1 MTQIVELQRHGDV
14 AVILVENPP
23 VNTITAAARAGMTDA
38 MKQVAADPSVRAVLL
53 RTGGNNFFTGADIN
67 EFSGPPKEAEYRE
80 LWARFENS
88 RVPTIAALHG
98 AALGGGLELA
108 LACHFRI
115 ATPTAKFTLPE
126 VTLGIIPGAGG
137 TQRLPRLIGLDNALR
152 MIFDAKPVE
161 APKARDLGLIDA
173 IIEGDFV
180 AGALKYAQDLA
191 ARGIGPRPTSARSV
205 DASQVNAAFEDK
217 WYAEARRMYPNRTAA
232 QTAIKSVMASTLPI
246 EQGLLEEDRY
256 ANQTKGTVEAR
267 GAIHVFF
274 AERESRKVEGLPAG
288 EARKIA
294 QAGVVGA
301 GTMGGGIAI
310 AFANAGVPVTLLD
323 ANEAGLAKGLATVDA
338 TFESMVKRGRIDA
351 AEKARR
357 LGLISGTLK
366 YADLSAA
373 DVIIEAVFESM
384 DLKKK
389 VFAEMDAVAKP
400 GALIATNTSTLDVDE
415 IAASISRP
423 EDVIGLHFFSPA
435 NVMPLLEVVRGKAS
449 SPVAIRTSMELAKT
463 LRKTPV
469 LARVCYGFIGNR
481 MMEGYAREALR
492 LTLEGETPRRVD
504 TVLEQFG
511 MAMGIL
517 AVFDMAGIDVGVNV
531 HRTNA
536 HRYPPDPTYYQA
548 DAALHAV
555 GRLGQKTG
563 KGFYRYEKGDRTR
576 HDDPEAIGILNRR
589 AAQLGIEQRLH
600 TDQEIQERCIFPLLN
615 EGLRILDEGIA
626 QRASDID
633 VVWCMGYGFPRYRG
647 GPMFY
652 ADTLGLPT
660 LLAGMEKYR
669 EMFGPMHWEPAPLLV
684 RLVREGRTLEDWDEE
699 RREALEMNKP

>member
-1 MTQIVELQRHGDV
+1 MTPIVELQRHGDV
-14 AVILVENPP
+14 AVIVVDNPP

-38 MKQVAADPSVRAVLL
+38 IKQVAADESVRAVLL
-53 RTGGNNFFTGADIN
+53 RTGGNNFFTGADIS

-80 LWARFENS
+80 LWARFEGLQ
-88 RVPTIAALHG
+88 VPMVAAMHG
-98 AALGGGLELA
+98 SSIGGGLELA
-108 LACHFRI
+108 LACHYRI
-115 ATPTAKFTLPE
+115 ATPTAKFMLPE

-152 MIFDAKPVE
+152 MIFDAKPVD
-161 APKARDLGLIDA
+161 APKARELGLIDA
-173 IIEGDFV
+173 VIEGDFI
-180 AGALKYAQDLA
+180 AGALAFAQALVA
-191 ARGIGPRPTSARSV
+191 KGAGPRPTSARSV
-205 DASQVNAAFEDK
+205 DAHQITQAFEGR

-232 QTAIKSVMASTLPI
+232 QTAIEAVIASTMPI
-246 EQGLLEEDRY
+246 EQGLLEEEKY

-267 GAIHVFF
+267 GSIHVFF
-274 AERESRKVEGLPAG
+274 AERESRKVEGLPPG
-288 EARKIA
+288 ESRKIA
-294 QAGVVGA
+294 AAGVIGA

-310 AFANAGVPVTLLD
+310 AFANAGIPVTLLD
-323 ANEAGLAKGLATVDA
+323 ANESGLTKGLATVDA

-357 LGLISGTLK
+357 LALIKGSLR
-366 YADLSAA
+366 YADLASS
-373 DVIIEAVFESM
+373 DVLIEAVFESM
-384 DLKKK
+384 DLKRK

-400 GALIATNTSTLDVDE
+400 GALLATNTSTLDVDE
-415 IAASISRP
+415 IAASVTRP

-449 SPVAIRTSMELAKT
+449 SPEAIRTSMELAKA

-548 DAALHAV
+548 DAALHAA

-576 HDDPEAIGILNRR
+576 HEDPEAVEILARR
-589 AAQLGIEQRLH
+589 AAELGVERRLH
-600 TDQEIQERCIFPLLN
+600 TDQEILERCIFPLLN
-615 EGLRILDEGIA
+615 EGLRILEEGIA

-647 GPMFY
+647 GPMFH
-652 ADTLGLPT
+652 ADTIGLPA

-669 EMFGPMHWEPAPLLV
+669 DMFGPMHWQAAPLLV
-684 RLVREGRTLEDWDEE
+684 QLVREGRTLAAWDKE
-699 RREALEMNKP
+699 RRGEQG

>member
-1 MTQIVELQRHGDV
+1 MTPIVELQRHGDI
-14 AVILVENPP
+14 AVIVVDNPP
-23 VNTITAAARAGMTDA
+23 VNTITAAARTGMTDA
-38 MKQVAADPSVRAVLL
+38 IRQVAADQSVRAVLL

-80 LWARFENS
+80 LWARFEGLQ
-88 RVPTIAALHG
+88 VPMVAAMHG
-98 AALGGGLELA
+98 SAIGGGLELA
-108 LACHFRI
+108 LACHYRI
-115 ATPTAKFTLPE
+115 ATPTAKFMLPE

-152 MIFDAKPVE
+152 MIFDAKPVD
-161 APKARDLGLIDA
+161 APRARELGLIDA

-180 AGALKYAQDLA
+180 AGALAF
-191 ARGIGPRPTSARSV
+191 ARELVAKGAGPRPTSARSV
-205 DASQVNAAFEDK
+205 DAHQITQAFEAK

-232 QTAIKSVMASTLPI
+232 QTAIEAVIASTLPI
-246 EQGLLEEDRY
+246 EQGLLEEEKY

-267 GAIHVFF
+267 GSIHVFF
-274 AERESRKVEGLPAG
+274 AERESRKVEGLPPG
-288 EARKIA
+288 EPRRIA
-294 QAGVVGA
+294 AAGVIGA

-310 AFANAGVPVTLLD
+310 AFANAGIPVTLLD
-323 ANEAGLAKGLATVDA
+323 ANEAGLTRGLATVDA

-357 LGLISGTLK
+357 MGLIQGSLR
-366 YADLSAA
+366 YADLAA
-373 DVIIEAVFESM
+373 SDVLIEAVFESM
-384 DLKKK
+384 DLKRK

-400 GALIATNTSTLDVDE
+400 GALLATNTSTLDVDE
-415 IAASISRP
+415 IAASVKRP

-449 SPVAIRTSMELAKT
+449 SPEAIRTSMELAKA

-531 HRTNA
+531 HRSNA

-548 DAALHAV
+548 DAALHAA

-576 HDDPEAIGILNRR
+576 HEDPEALEILARR
-589 AAQLGIEQRLH
+589 AAELGVERRLH
-600 TDQEIQERCIFPLLN
+600 TDQEILERCIFPLLN
-615 EGLRILDEGIA
+615 EGLRILEEGIA

-647 GPMFY
+647 GPMFH
-652 ADTLGLPT
+652 ADTIGLPA

-669 EMFGPMHWEPAPLLV
+669 DMFGPMHWQPAPLLV
-684 RLVREGRTLEDWDEE
+684 QLVREGRTLAAWDKE
-699 RREALEMNKP
+699 RRGEQD